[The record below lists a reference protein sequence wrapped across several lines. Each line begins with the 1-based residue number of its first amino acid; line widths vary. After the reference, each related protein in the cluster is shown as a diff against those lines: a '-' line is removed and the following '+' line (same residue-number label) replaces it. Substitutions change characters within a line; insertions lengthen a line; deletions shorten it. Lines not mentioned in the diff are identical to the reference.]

1 MQPGSGGAVISLPTA
16 GPGKSPAGRPRKF
29 DFHSS
34 ESLRLAYYLCTF
46 HLKFSAV

>member
-16 GPGKSPAGRPRKF
+16 GPGKSPAGGPGKF
-29 DFHSS
+29 YFYSS
-34 ESLRLAYYLCTF
+34 EGLRLAYYLCTF